1 MRKGLTDEQVAKEI
15 EVLKQSYYVKLAR
28 REQALKY
35 KERQKLYVLRNL
47 EKKGRELE
55 AAGITMDIL
64 NARDREVDEL

>member
-64 NARDREVDEL
+64 NAREREVEEV